1 MDMNQYLSMFID
13 ESNDHLQSLN
23 EKMLELEGSPED
35 IGIVQVIFRSAH
47 TLKGMAATMGFED
60 LAALTHQMENVLD
73 LVRNDKLKMQNF
85 IFDTLFK
92 SLDALEAMV
101 QDITQGGEGKADVS
115 SIVASLQAIVRGE
128 APAGEAAAP
137 APAAA
142 SSTPAAA
149 PQQPAPSADPSGPA
163 MSKEQ
168 IQLDE
173 FQHSILEQSLTAGHR
188 VLYIEVSIR
197 EDCQLKAARAYMVF
211 DLLERSGEVVKSH
224 PSVQDIE
231 QEKFDRSFSLY
242 FITEK
247 DPEQLRT
254 MILNLSEIED
264 AKLASIDADTLKQLA
279 AEIETEET
287 EEAPAAVDS
296 AAPAPEAA
304 SPAAPEAAA
313 PSDKPAAAAKKV
325 VAAPSRT
332 IRVDIE
338 RLDVLMNLFSELLID
353 RVRLEQLA
361 TEIKSQELTESVEHM
376 GRVSSDLQ
384 NIVMKLRMVAI
395 DTVFNRFPRMVR
407 DLAKSLGKKLDLVIT
422 GAETELDRTVI
433 DEIGDP
439 LVHLLRN
446 SVDHGVESI
455 ADRIAAGKPETGTVN
470 LRAFHSGNHV
480 FIEIQDD
487 GRGIDRDKVLASAI
501 KKGVVTEDEARSM
514 SDEQVYQL
522 LFAPG
527 FSTAEKISDISGRG
541 VGLDVVKSKIAT
553 LGGHVA
559 VTSKLGEGTLFS
571 VQLPLTLSIISAMMI
586 RLGAEKYA
594 IPLSSIVETG
604 IIRKEQIRNVHG
616 SKLIPYRDAHIP
628 LMSLS
633 RFFDTPSYSED
644 SEDETEIVVIR
655 KGDRLAALAI
665 DSFIGQSEI
674 VIKNLG
680 KYLPQV
686 QGISGATILGDGQ
699 VALILDPNALI
710 K

>member
-35 IGIVQVIFRSAH
+35 ISIVQVIFRSAH

-92 SLDALEAMV
+92 SLDALDAMV
-101 QDITQGGEGKADVS
+101 QDITQGGEGKADVTA
-115 SIVASLQAIVRGE
+115 IVASLQSIVRGE
-128 APAGEAAAP
+128 VPSSEGS

-142 SSTPAAA
+142 DASAPASPNAV
-149 PQQPAPSADPSGPA
+149 SGVPI
-163 MSKEQ
+163 SKEQ

-173 FQHSILEQSLTAGHR
+173 FQHSILKQSLTAGHR

-224 PSVQDIE
+224 PSVQEIE

-247 DPEQLRT
+247 DPEELQS

-264 AKLASIDADTLKQLA
+264 AKLVSIDMDTLSQLA
-279 AEIETEET
+279 EKLEADVED
-287 EEAPAAVDS
+287 EAPAVTEAAAVE
-296 AAPAPEAA
+296 AAPA
-304 SPAAPEAAA
+304 AAA
-313 PSDKPAAAAKKV
+313 DKDKPAAAKKV

-446 SVDHGVESI
+446 SVDHGIESI
-455 ADRIAAGKPETGTVN
+455 AERVAAGKPETGTVN

-480 FIEIQDD
+480 FIEIEDD
-487 GRGIDRDKVLASAI
+487 GKGIDRHKILASAL
-501 KKGVVTEDEARSM
+501 KKGVVTEDESRSM
-514 SDEQVYQL
+514 TDEQVYQL

-527 FSTAEKISDISGRG
+527 FSTAEVISDISGRG
-541 VGLDVVKSKIAT
+541 VGLDVVKSKIAS

-559 VTSKLGEGTLFS
+559 VTSTLGQGTLFS

-586 RLGAEKYA
+586 RLGSEKYA

-604 IIRKEQIRNVHG
+604 IIRKEQVRNVHG

-633 RFFDTPSYSED
+633 RFFDAVDYNEED
-644 SEDETEIVVIR
+644 EEETEIVVIR

-665 DSFIGQSEI
+665 DSFIGQNEI

-686 QGISGATILGDGQ
+686 PGISGATILGDGQ

>member
-23 EKMLELEGSPED
+23 EKMLELEASPED
-35 IGIVQVIFRSAH
+35 ISIVQVIFRSAH

-115 SIVASLQAIVRGE
+115 AIVASLQAIVRGE
-128 APAGEAAAP
+128 VPGASPEAVQGGASKGEA
-137 APAAA
+137 
-142 SSTPAAA
+142 
-149 PQQPAPSADPSGPA
+149 QPSGSPI
-163 MSKEQ
+163 SKEQ
-168 IQLDE
+168 VQLDE
-173 FQHSILEQSLTAGHR
+173 FQHSILEQSLAAGHR
-188 VLYIEVSIR
+188 VLFIEVSIR

-211 DLLERSGEVVKSH
+211 DLLERSGEVVKSY
-224 PSVQDIE
+224 PTVQDIE

-247 DPEQLRT
+247 DPDVLRS
-254 MILNLSEIED
+254 MILNLSEIEE
-264 AKLASIDADTLKQLA
+264 AKLISIDSDTLAQLGEGIK
-279 AEIETEET
+279 AE
-287 EEAPAAVDS
+287 EEAPAPVVAE
-296 AAPAPEAA
+296 AAPAESTPEEKTIAPDKQ
-304 SPAAPEAAA
+304 PAAT
-313 PSDKPAAAAKKV
+313 KKV

-407 DLAKSLGKKLDLVIT
+407 DLAKSLGKKLDLIIT

-446 SVDHGVESI
+446 SVDHGIESI
-455 ADRIAAGKPETGTVN
+455 AERVAAGKPETGTVN

-487 GRGIDRDKVLASAI
+487 GKGIDRSKVLASAI
-501 KKGVVTEDEARSM
+501 KKGVVTEDESRSM
-514 SDEQVYQL
+514 TDEQVYQL
-522 LFAPG
+522 LFAAG

-541 VGLDVVKSKIAT
+541 VGLDVVKSKIAS

-559 VTSKLGEGTLFS
+559 VTSTLGQGTLFS

-586 RLGAEKYA
+586 RLGSEKYA

-604 IIRKEQIRNVHG
+604 IIRKNQVRNVHG

-633 RFFDTPSYSED
+633 RFFDAQDFNED
-644 SEDETEIVVIR
+644 DEDETEIVVIR
-655 KGDRLAALAI
+655 KGDRMAALAI
-665 DSFIGQSEI
+665 DSFIGQNEI

>member
-23 EKMLELEGSPED
+23 EKMLELEASPED
-35 IGIVQVIFRSAH
+35 ISIVQVIFRSAH

-115 SIVASLQAIVRGE
+115 AIVASLQAIVRGE
-128 APAGEAAAP
+128 VPGGAQDAAP
-137 APAAA
+137 AEGSA
-142 SSTPAAA
+142 
-149 PQQPAPSADPSGPA
+149 QPAGAPI
-163 MSKEQ
+163 SKEQ
-168 IQLDE
+168 VQLDE
-173 FQHSILEQSLTAGHR
+173 FQHSILEQSLAAGHR
-188 VLYIEVSIR
+188 VLFIEVSIR

-224 PSVQDIE
+224 PTVQEIE

-247 DPEQLRT
+247 DPDELRT

-264 AKLASIDADTLKQLA
+264 AKLVSIDSDTLTQLG
-279 AEIETEET
+279 EKIKEE
-287 EEAPAAVDS
+287 EVLAQ
-296 AAPAPEAA
+296 APAPETAA
-304 SPAAPEAAA
+304 DAAPVETAAEEKPVA
-313 PSDKPAAAAKKV
+313 AGDKQPAAKKV

-446 SVDHGVESI
+446 SVDHGIESI
-455 ADRIAAGKPETGTVN
+455 AERVAAGKPETGTVN

-487 GRGIDRDKVLASAI
+487 GKGIDRSKVLASAI
-501 KKGVVTEDEARSM
+501 KKGVVTEDESRSM
-514 SDEQVYQL
+514 TDEQVYQL

-541 VGLDVVKSKIAT
+541 VGLDVVKSKIST

-559 VTSKLGEGTLFS
+559 VTSTLGEGTLFS

-586 RLGAEKYA
+586 RLGSEKYA

-604 IIRKEQIRNVHG
+604 IIRKNQVRNVHG

-633 RFFDTPSYSED
+633 RFFDAPDFNEED
-644 SEDETEIVVIR
+644 EEETEIVVIR
-655 KGDRLAALAI
+655 KGDRMAALAI
-665 DSFIGQSEI
+665 DSFIGQNEI